1 MTATTKI
8 FPSVEEVG
16 AYVAEHILA
25 GIEAAR
31 DARRRYLLGS
41 PTGRTPKPI
50 YAAMAQRLA
59 RSHQDLS
66 HVILVMMDEYLTGGP
81 HGLQYAT
88 AAWSCHSFV
97 DAHIRAVLNAALPPE
112 RQLRGD
118 AVWFADVNNPAAFDS
133 RIAEAGGV
141 DFFILASGAG
151 DGHVA
156 FNTPGSAR
164 DSRTRIVDLP
174 ETTRRDSLQTF
185 PEFGTL
191 EAVPKHGI
199 TVGVETITSAR
210 DAMMVVFGSGKRQTF
225 QHMQAAQR
233 YDASWPAT
241 LIHEIP
247 GGLIVADSD
256 AAGSTR

>member
-1 MTATTKI
+1 MTATTKV
-8 FPSVEEVG
+8 FPSVEALG
-16 AYVAEHILA
+16 AHVADHILA

-31 DARRRYLLGS
+31 RAQRRYLLGS

-59 RSHQDLS
+59 RSQQDLS
-66 HVILVMMDEYLTGGP
+66 HVILVMMDEYLVGGSR
-81 HGLQYAT
+81 GLRYAD
-88 AAWSCHSFV
+88 AVWSCHSFV
-97 DAHIRAVLNAALPPE
+97 DAHIRAVLNASLPAE
-112 RQLRGD
+112 RQLRAD
-118 AVWFADVNNPAAFDS
+118 AAWFADVNDPAAFDR
-133 RIAEAGGV
+133 RISDAGGV

-156 FNTPGSAR
+156 FNTPGSPR
-164 DSRTRIVDLP
+164 GSRTRIVDLP

-199 TVGVETITSAR
+199 TVGVETIVSAR
-210 DAMMVVFGSGKRQTF
+210 DAMMVVFGKGKQQTF
-225 QHMQAAQR
+225 QRMQAAR
-233 YDASWPAT
+233 HYDASWPAT
-241 LIHEIP
+241 LIHEMP
-247 GGLIVADSD
+247 GGLILADSD